1 MYIVID
7 FTALLNWTVYEVEG
21 EEELQKVCKGEK
33 MQTNKKSEIVDQLSI
48 DGCKFTMYSTQHSS
62 N

>member
-48 DGCKFTMYSTQHSS
+48 DRL
-62 N
+62 